1 MSTVPVLLYHSVSD
15 GPGAA
20 ENKWQ
25 VKADDFRASMELVL
39 ASGRVTLTAERYARW
54 LADGCPDGLRPI
66 LITFD
71 DGFADFADVVVPI
84 LEDLGLQA
92 TVFLTS
98 GWLGKQ
104 GMLSQH
110 AVRDIDPA
118 RVEVGAHSVS
128 HRHLDLLPE
137 RGAEEEVR
145 VSRTALE
152 DLLGREVT
160 SFAYPHGSHHRLTTE
175 IVRAAGFTTAH
186 AVKNAFS
193 HAADDRFAIA
203 RFAVTSRTDRSQVGD
218 VVNGRGLPLGWPG
231 ERLRTRVYRR
241 YRWLS
246 NGRGYAGPSPVK
258 AVR

>member
-1 MSTVPVLLYHSVSD
+1 MSTVPVLLYHSVR
-15 GPGAA
+15 GCPGAA

-25 VKADDFRASMELVL
+25 VTADDFRANMDLVL
-39 ASGRVTLTAERYARW
+39 ASGRVTLTADRYARW
-54 LADGCPDGLRPI
+54 LADGCPAGLRPI

-92 TVFLTS
+92 TVFVTS
-98 GWLGKQ
+98 GWLGKH
-104 GMLSQH
+104 GMLSQQ
-110 AVRDIDPA
+110 AVRDIDPS
-118 RVEVGAHSVS
+118 RVEIGAHSVS

-137 RGAEEEVR
+137 QGAEEEIR
-145 VSRTALE
+145 PSRITLE
-152 DLLGREVT
+152 DLLGRQVT
-160 SFAYPHGSHHRLTTE
+160 SFAYPHGSYRRLTTE

-203 RFAVTSRTDRSQVGD
+203 RFAVTSRTEQSRIGD
-218 VVNGRGLPLGWPG
+218 VVNGHGLPLGWPD
-231 ERLRTRVYRR
+231 ERLRTRVYRG
-241 YRWLS
+241 YRRLS
-246 NGRGYAGPSPVK
+246 IGRGYVASSPVK

>member
-1 MSTVPVLLYHSVSD
+1 MSTVPVLLYHSVTAGS
-15 GPGAA
+15 GPA

-25 VKADDFRASMELVL
+25 VKADDFRAGMELVL

-54 LADGCPDGLRPI
+54 LADGCPAGLRPI

-84 LEDLGLQA
+84 LEDLGLHA

-98 GWLGKQ
+98 GWLGQ
-104 GMLSQH
+104 PGMLSPQ
-110 AVRDIDPA
+110 AVRDINPA

-137 RGAEEEVR
+137 QGAAEEVR
-145 VSRTALE
+145 ASRSALE

-175 IVRAAGFTTAH
+175 IVRAAGFTSAH
-186 AVKNAFS
+186 AVKNALS
-193 HAADDRFAIA
+193 HASDDRFAIA
-203 RFAVTSRTDRSQVGD
+203 RFAVTSRTDRSRVAD
-218 VVNGRGLPLGWPG
+218 VVNGRGLPLGWPR
-231 ERLRTRVYRR
+231 ERLRTRVYRG

-246 NGRGYAGPSPVK
+246 NGRGYAASTPVK
-258 AVR
+258 VG